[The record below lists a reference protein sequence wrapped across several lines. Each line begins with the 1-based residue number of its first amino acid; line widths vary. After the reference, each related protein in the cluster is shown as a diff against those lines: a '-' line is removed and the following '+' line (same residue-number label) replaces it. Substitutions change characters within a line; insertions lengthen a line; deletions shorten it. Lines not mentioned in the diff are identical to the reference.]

1 MDTLRNP
8 PKGLKIPDDLRQWGE
23 RHKRFRK
30 LCVEVFLLRDVDKRY
45 RDFMRSRSSSCAGE
59 YLLAIKQISFVI
71 IPVQGPPAGLTHS
84 QAMQKE
90 CSHRHSPF
98 GRGCGRNS

>member
-1 MDTLRNP
+1 MGRHPLSQKADQLGYDMDTLRNP

-45 RDFMRSRSSSCAGE
+45 RDFMRRSVRIAIH
-59 YLLAIKQISFVI
+59 LLEEDVDVI
-71 IPVQGPPAGLTHS
+71 AD
-84 QAMQKE
+84 
-90 CSHRHSPF
+90 SPRVTRASAL
-98 GRGCGRNS
+98 GGQSLRA

>member
-45 RDFMRSRSSSCAGE
+45 RDFMRCRSSSCAGE
-59 YLLAIKQISFVI
+59 YLLAIKQISFSPRSASRTDTLSGHAEGVF
-71 IPVQGPPAGLTHS
+71 A
-84 QAMQKE
+84 
-90 CSHRHSPF
+90 SPF
-98 GRGCGRNS
+98 TFWKRMWT